1 MSVAFLS
8 IAIFALISITYGN
21 KAADDTKKESVRQ
34 GKSIN
39 LFYCVFL
46 IFKVNE
52 EFVNSNSKIIQ
63 HNIMYVASLHNK
75 AEGL

>member
-1 MSVAFLS
+1 MSVAFIS

-46 IFKVNE
+46 IFQMVY
-52 EFVNSNSKIIQ
+52 SKL
-63 HNIMYVASLHNK
+63 MNK
-75 AEGL
+75 DRKEMK

>member
-1 MSVAFLS
+1 MSVAFIS

-46 IFKVNE
+46 PMIFKVNE
-52 EFVNSNSKIIQ
+52 Q
-63 HNIMYVASLHNK
+63 RP
-75 AEGL
+75 